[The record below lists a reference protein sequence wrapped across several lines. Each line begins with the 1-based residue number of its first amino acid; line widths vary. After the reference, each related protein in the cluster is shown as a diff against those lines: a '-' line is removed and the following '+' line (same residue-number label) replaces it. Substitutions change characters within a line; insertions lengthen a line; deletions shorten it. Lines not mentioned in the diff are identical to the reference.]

1 MTENT
6 RWLHNLINDLD
17 MYTTYFKSAG
27 AGVVWKHDA

>member
-6 RWLHNLINDLD
+6 RWLHNLIKDLD

-27 AGVVWKHDA
+27 AGGRMEA

>member
-17 MYTTYFKSAG
+17 MYTTYFKMYNAYR
-27 AGVVWKHDA
+27 K